1 MDTIDGIDRGHQSH
15 GFRRHPWNCATC
27 VTSAPWRSSLNF
39 TRAAERLHVTQSTLS
54 HQIKQLE
61 DELGT
66 QLFDRSGKRVALTES
81 GEAFLH
87 HATRALAGNRPRP
100 GRAARATRRRYRAS
114 CVSAHHADLQPRL
127 HPDCIAALQ
136 PRYPGVRVVVE
147 ELAADLIAQRLQQGT
162 LDLGIAYRPATPGAA
177 GSSRSTTRRCVLVV
191 AEGHPLA
198 RRKRV
203 RMVELHRLPMV
214 LLPASFATRQML
226 DECFRS
232 CGAEPQ
238 VVAEINA
245 LAPIMGLVG
254 KTRLA
259 AIVAANAVQPNA
271 GLAIVRLE
279 SPTPVRTPGM
289 LWSPPARE
297 SAATRAFSAI
307 VRKVAFRTSLLERG
321 DAKG

>member
-1 MDTIDGIDRGHQSH
+1 MEL
-15 GFRRHPWNCATC
+15 RHLRYFSTLAG
-27 VTSAPWRSSLNF
+27 SLNF

-87 HATRALAGNRPRP
+87 HATRALQEIDRGLGALRDDPQEAVGELRIGSTPTFNL
-100 GRAARATRRRYRAS
+100 GFI
-114 CVSAHHADLQPRL
+114 
-127 HPDCIAALQ
+127 PDCIAAFQ

-162 LDLGIAYRPATPGAA
+162 LDLGIAYRPATPGALQFEPLYNEEM
-177 GSSRSTTRRCVLVV
+177 VLVV
-191 AEGHPLA
+191 AQGHPLA

-245 LAPIMGLVG
+245 LAPIMGLVA